1 MHINQAIQMNR
12 VNRAVEETQT
22 GAAAFF
28 QEVRDCAAAGV
39 SQSSEQYT
47 HTQGVSASGSIDMSK
62 ATYMRPGQEEKESKT
77 VADMLQEDSGMSAEA
92 RRNQM
97 AVLANTLSAQDLQK
111 AQEEGYSL
119 SDMDSR
125 QVVTVTD
132 KIKAALAK
140 AGVDISGYGDS
151 LSREQLEE
159 ITGSAA
165 LAAQI
170 SNQLAAR
177 DLPVTTENVE
187 DVREAYS
194 QASSLKALDDGA
206 MRYMLRNGLAPSIE
220 NIYLAEHSGLE
231 QSELSPE
238 AYASGK
244 SDISE
249 EAFHQLRGQVE
260 KIITSA
266 GLSVEEGTI
275 SDSRWILEQ
284 GLSLNVEN
292 LSYMQQLQDL
302 SGQLA
307 TGMDEE
313 ALIGAMAQA
322 ISEGGRPGDG
332 MLIPGYSML
341 ARAEAAKAV
350 IDGATEEDLAYVVDQ
365 GQELTVLNLKQ
376 AQQNRDRKPVAEAG
390 EQTASFHVSATE
402 NSSGTKL
409 ALLTAR
415 RQLEEARLAMTTEA
429 NYALL
434 KKGIQIDTKPLEAL
448 VEDLKN
454 QEEAFAREMLSDGK
468 VQAADEKAALFTAT
482 TNYISDL
489 KGYPA
494 NILGSPDGGE
504 TIASLHE
511 AGEALQNQYAKAK
524 KSYETLMTAPRADMG
539 DSIRKAFRNVED
551 ILRDMD
557 LEVTEENR
565 RAVRI
570 LAYNETALTEEN
582 IQRIKAKDEEV
593 QRLFK
598 NMTPQTVLEMIRRDV
613 NPLDMEISQVNRLA
627 EQLQGETANQEME
640 QYSKYLYKLEQK
652 KEITEEE
659 RTSYIG
665 IYRLF
670 AQIQRTDGAVI
681 GALVNQGADLT
692 LRNLLTAVRSG
703 KKENLEY
710 SVDDDF
716 GGVQG
721 RAKGP
726 RIDDQIMAAYQTNL
740 AKDIGEMITPSA
752 FSKVREENWEDMTVE
767 QFKRALEQSMAEENS
782 DAAVE
787 DARLEEAYQ
796 QDCLSRYGEVLQAS
810 EDVYRFL
817 EQGDFQNSAQNV
829 LAASILLQNPS
840 AMFDT
845 LLGKNKSLSERI
857 QQVEDIKNIVLERFG
872 EAIKTPEELAA
883 AQEELADIAEKAM
896 RGMIVENQ
904 NISVRDLRELRLMNQ
919 QFFLCRQQAREE
931 NYVVPM
937 ETGEGVTGV
946 SLKIIRGREKKG
958 FVDIMFRGQLMGKV
972 AASFEAKEEGISG
985 MIATDREQTRQ
996 LLSDN
1001 LAAFADLMNENGS
1014 EPVDIRVAYIPELS
1028 LEHFSTQ
1035 SDVRRKKAGKTD
1047 RMEQSPVQT
1056 TRLYHIAESFI
1067 KAVKTL
1073 DVGSF
1078 F

>member
-1 MHINQAIQMNR
+1 MHINQATQINQ
-12 VNRAVEETQT
+12 VNRSVEETQA
-22 GAAAFF
+22 GVAAFF
-28 QEVRDCAAAGV
+28 WEAQDCSVAGV
-39 SQSSEQYT
+39 FQSNEQYT
-47 HTQGVSASGSIDMSK
+47 HTQGVSASGAIDMSE
-62 ATYMRPGQEEKESKT
+62 ATYMRPGQGDKESKT

-97 AVLANTLSAQDLQK
+97 AVLANTLSPQDLK
-111 AQEEGYSL
+111 EAQEEGYSL
-119 SDMDSR
+119 SDMDSH

-151 LSREQLEE
+151 LSKEQLEE
-159 ITGSAA
+159 ITGSVA
-165 LAAQI
+165 LATQI
-170 SNQLAAR
+170 SNQLIAR

-187 DVREAYS
+187 DTKEAFS
-194 QASSLKALDDGA
+194 QVSSLKALDDRA
-206 MRYMLRNGLAPSIE
+206 MQYMLRNQLAPSID
-220 NIYLAEHSGLE
+220 NIYLAEHSGAE
-231 QSELSPE
+231 QADSSAEV
-238 AYASGK
+238 YDSGRSK
-244 SDISE
+244 ISE
-249 EAFHQLRGQVE
+249 EDFDQLRGQVE
-260 KIITSA
+260 KIITNA
-266 GLSVEEGTI
+266 GLSVDESTI

-292 LSYMQQLQDL
+292 LSYMQQLQEL
-302 SGQLA
+302 SEKLA
-307 TGMDEE
+307 TGMDGETV
-313 ALIGAMAQA
+313 LGAMAQA

-332 MLIPGYSML
+332 MLISGYSMME
-341 ARAEAAKAV
+341 RAEDARAV
-350 IDGATEEDLAYVVDQ
+350 IDGTTEEDLVYVIAQ
-365 GQELTVLNLKQ
+365 GQELTLQNLKQ
-376 AQQNRDRKPVAEAG
+376 AQKNRDINHGVESNAQAAPSNMQEN
-390 EQTASFHVSATE
+390 HSATE
-402 NSSGTKL
+402 L

-415 RQLEEARLAMTTEA
+415 RQLEEVRLAMTTEA

-434 KKGIQIDTKPLEAL
+434 KKGIHIDTKPLEAL
-448 VEDLKN
+448 VDDLKN

-468 VQAADEKAALFTAT
+468 IQATDEKVALFTST
-482 TNYISDL
+482 TKYISDL

-494 NILGSPDGGE
+494 NVLGALDGGE

-511 AGEALQNQYAKAK
+511 AGEALQNRYAKANE
-524 KSYETLMTAPRADMG
+524 SYETLMTAPRADMG
-539 DSIRKAFRNVED
+539 DSIQKAFRNVED

-557 LEVTEENR
+557 LEVTEENQ

-582 IQRIKAKDEEV
+582 IEMIKAKDEEV

-598 NMTPQTVLEMIRRDV
+598 NMAPQTVLEMIRRDV
-613 NPLDMEISQVNRLA
+613 NPLDMEISQVNKMA
-627 EQLQGETANQEME
+627 EQIQDETGNREME

-652 KEITEEE
+652 KEISEEE

-670 AQIQRTDGAVI
+670 AQIQKTDGAVI

-703 KKENLEY
+703 KKENMEY

-716 GGVQG
+716 GGVNS
-721 RAKGP
+721 RTEGP
-726 RIDDQIMAAYQTNL
+726 RIDDQIMASYQTNL

-767 QFKRALEQSMAEENS
+767 QFKRALEQSLADENS

-810 EDVYRFL
+810 EDVYQFL
-817 EQGDFQNSAQNV
+817 ERGDFRNSIENV
-829 LAASILLQNPS
+829 LAANILLQNPS

-845 LLGKNKSLSERI
+845 LFGKSKNISERI

-872 EAIKTPEELAA
+872 EAIKTPEEMAQ

-904 NISVRDLRELRLMNQ
+904 NISVRDLRELHLMNQ
-919 QFFLCRQQAREE
+919 QFFLCKEQAKEE
-931 NYVVPM
+931 NYVVPI
-937 ETGEGVTGV
+937 ETGDGVTGV

-985 MIATDREQTRQ
+985 MIATDDEQTRQ

-1001 LAAFADLMNENGS
+1001 LATFVDFMNENEP
-1014 EPVDIRVAYIPELS
+1014 EPVDIRVAYIPDLS

-1035 SDVRRKKAGKTD
+1035 SDVRREKAGEVEKA
-1047 RMEQSPVQT
+1047 EQSPVRT

-1067 KAVKTL
+1067 KGIQEL
-1073 DVGSF
+1073 DNASLF
-1078 F
+1078 

>member
-1 MHINQAIQMNR
+1 MHINQATQINQ
-12 VNRAVEETQT
+12 VNRSVEETQA
-22 GAAAFF
+22 GVAAFF
-28 QEVRDCAAAGV
+28 QEAQDCSVAGV
-39 SQSSEQYT
+39 FQSSEQYT
-47 HTQGVSASGSIDMSK
+47 HTQGVSASGSIDMSE
-62 ATYMRPGQEEKESKT
+62 ATYMRPGQGNKESKT

-97 AVLANTLSAQDLQK
+97 AVLANTLSPQDLK
-111 AQEEGYSL
+111 EAQEEGYSL
-119 SDMDSR
+119 SDMDSH

-151 LSREQLEE
+151 LSKEQLEE
-159 ITGSAA
+159 ITGSIA
-165 LAAQI
+165 LATQI
-170 SNQLAAR
+170 SNQLIAR

-187 DVREAYS
+187 DTKEAFS
-194 QASSLKALDDGA
+194 QVTSLKALDDRA
-206 MRYMLRNGLAPSIE
+206 MQYMLRNQLAPSIE
-220 NIYLAEHSGLE
+220 NIYLAEHSGAE
-231 QSELSPE
+231 QADSSAEV
-238 AYASGK
+238 YDSGK
-244 SDISE
+244 SKISE
-249 EAFHQLRGQVE
+249 EDFDQLRGQVE
-260 KIITSA
+260 KIITNA
-266 GLSVEEGTI
+266 GLSVDESTI

-302 SGQLA
+302 SVKLA
-307 TGMDEE
+307 TGMDGETV
-313 ALIGAMAQA
+313 LGAMAQA

-332 MLIPGYSML
+332 MLISGYSMME
-341 ARAEAAKAV
+341 RAEDARAV
-350 IDGATEEDLAYVVDQ
+350 IDGTTEEDLVYVIAQ
-365 GQELTVLNLKQ
+365 GQELTIQNLKQ
-376 AQQNRDRKPVAEAG
+376 TQKNRDINYGVESNAQAAPSNMQEN
-390 EQTASFHVSATE
+390 HSATE
-402 NSSGTKL
+402 L

-415 RQLEEARLAMTTEA
+415 RQLEEVRLAMTTEA

-434 KKGIQIDTKPLEAL
+434 KKGIHIDTKPLEAL
-448 VEDLKN
+448 VDDLKN

-468 VQAADEKAALFTAT
+468 VQATDEKVALFTST
-482 TNYISDL
+482 TKYISDL

-494 NILGSPDGGE
+494 NVLGALDGGE

-511 AGEALQNQYAKAK
+511 AGEALQNRYAKANE
-524 KSYETLMTAPRADMG
+524 SYETLMTAPRADMG
-539 DSIRKAFRNVED
+539 DSIQKAFRNVED

-557 LEVTEENR
+557 LEVTEENQ

-582 IQRIKAKDEEV
+582 IEMIKAKDEEV

-613 NPLDMEISQVNRLA
+613 NPLDMEISQVNKMA
-627 EQLQGETANQEME
+627 EQIQDETGNREME

-652 KEITEEE
+652 KEISEEE

-670 AQIQRTDGAVI
+670 AQIQKTDGAVI

-703 KKENLEY
+703 KKENMEY

-716 GGVQG
+716 GGVNS
-721 RAKGP
+721 RTEGP
-726 RIDDQIMAAYQTNL
+726 RIDDQIMASYQTNL
-740 AKDIGEMITPSA
+740 AKDIGEMITPSV

-767 QFKRALEQSMAEENS
+767 QFKRALEQSLSDENS

-810 EDVYRFL
+810 EDVYQFL
-817 EQGDFQNSAQNV
+817 ERGDFRNSIENV
-829 LAASILLQNPS
+829 LAANILLQNPS

-845 LLGKNKSLSERI
+845 LFGKSKNISERI

-872 EAIKTPEELAA
+872 EAIKTPEEMAQ

-919 QFFLCRQQAREE
+919 QFFLCKEQAKEE
-931 NYVVPM
+931 NYVVPI

-985 MIATDREQTRQ
+985 MIATDDEQTRQ

-1001 LAAFADLMNENGS
+1001 LATFVDFMNENEP
-1014 EPVDIRVAYIPELS
+1014 EPVDIRVAYIPDLS

-1035 SDVRRKKAGKTD
+1035 SDVRREKAGETGKT
-1047 RMEQSPVQT
+1047 EQSPVQT

-1067 KAVKTL
+1067 KGIQEFDNASL
-1073 DVGSF
+1073 F
-1078 F
+1078 

>member
-1 MHINQAIQMNR
+1 MHINQATQMNQG
-12 VNRAVEETQT
+12 NRSVEETQA
-22 GAAAFF
+22 GVAAFF
-28 QEVRDCAAAGV
+28 QEAQDCSVAGV
-39 SQSSEQYT
+39 FQGSEQYT
-47 HTQGVSASGSIDMSK
+47 HTQGVSASGSIDMSE
-62 ATYMRPGQEEKESKT
+62 ATYMRPGQEDKESKT
-77 VADMLQEDSGMSAEA
+77 AADMLQEDSGMSAEA

-97 AVLANTLSAQDLQK
+97 AVLANTLSPQDLK
-111 AQEEGYSL
+111 EAQEEGYSL
-119 SDMDSR
+119 SDMDSH

-151 LSREQLEE
+151 LSKEQLEE
-159 ITGSAA
+159 ITGSVA
-165 LAAQI
+165 LATQI
-170 SNQLAAR
+170 SNQLIAR
-177 DLPVTTENVE
+177 DLPVTTENVK
-187 DVREAYS
+187 DTKEAFS
-194 QASSLKALDDGA
+194 QVSSLKALDDRA
-206 MRYMLRNGLAPSIE
+206 MQYMLRNQLAPSIE
-220 NIYLAEHSGLE
+220 NIYLAEHSGAE
-231 QSELSPE
+231 QADSSAEV
-238 AYASGK
+238 YDSGK
-244 SDISE
+244 SKISE
-249 EAFHQLRGQVE
+249 EDFDQLRGQVE
-260 KIITSA
+260 KIITNA
-266 GLSVEEGTI
+266 GLSVDESTI

-302 SGQLA
+302 SVKLT
-307 TGMDEE
+307 TGMDGETVLE
-313 ALIGAMAQA
+313 AMAQA

-332 MLIPGYSML
+332 MLISGYSMME
-341 ARAEAAKAV
+341 RAEDARAV
-350 IDGATEEDLAYVVDQ
+350 IDGTTEEDLVYVIAQ
-365 GQELTVLNLKQ
+365 GQELTIQNFKQ
-376 AQQNRDRKPVAEAG
+376 AQKNRDINYGVESNAQAAPSNMQEN
-390 EQTASFHVSATE
+390 HSATE
-402 NSSGTKL
+402 L

-415 RQLEEARLAMTTEA
+415 RQLEEVRLAMTTEA

-434 KKGIQIDTKPLEAL
+434 KKGIHIDTKPLEAL
-448 VEDLKN
+448 VDDLKN

-468 VQAADEKAALFTAT
+468 IQATDEKVALFTST
-482 TNYISDL
+482 TKCISDL

-494 NILGSPDGGE
+494 NVLGALDGGE

-511 AGEALQNQYAKAK
+511 AGEALQNRYAKANE
-524 KSYETLMTAPRADMG
+524 SYETLMTAPRADMG
-539 DSIRKAFRNVED
+539 DSIQKAFRNVED

-557 LEVTEENR
+557 LEVTEENQ

-582 IQRIKAKDEEV
+582 IEMIKAKDEEV

-613 NPLDMEISQVNRLA
+613 NPLDMEISQVNKMA
-627 EQLQGETANQEME
+627 EQIQDETGNREME

-652 KEITEEE
+652 KEISEEE

-670 AQIQRTDGAVI
+670 AQIQKTDGAVI

-703 KKENLEY
+703 KKENMEY

-716 GGVQG
+716 GGVNS
-721 RAKGP
+721 RTEGP
-726 RIDDQIMAAYQTNL
+726 RIDDQIMASYQTNL

-767 QFKRALEQSMAEENS
+767 QFKRALEQSLADENS

-810 EDVYRFL
+810 EDVYQFL
-817 EQGDFQNSAQNV
+817 ERGDFRNSIENV
-829 LAASILLQNPS
+829 LAANILLQNPS

-845 LLGKNKSLSERI
+845 LFGKSKNISERI

-872 EAIKTPEELAA
+872 EAIKTPEEMAQ

-904 NISVRDLRELRLMNQ
+904 NISVRDLRELHLMNQ
-919 QFFLCRQQAREE
+919 QFFLCKEQAKEE
-931 NYVVPM
+931 NYVVPI

-985 MIATDREQTRQ
+985 MIATDDEQTRQ

-1001 LAAFADLMNENGS
+1001 LATFVDFMNENEP
-1014 EPVDIRVAYIPELS
+1014 EPVDIRVAYIPDLS

-1035 SDVRRKKAGKTD
+1035 SDVRREKAGEVEKA
-1047 RMEQSPVQT
+1047 EQSPVQT

-1067 KAVKTL
+1067 KGIQEL
-1073 DVGSF
+1073 DNASLF
-1078 F
+1078 

>member
-1 MHINQAIQMNR
+1 MHINQATQINQ
-12 VNRAVEETQT
+12 VNRAVEESQV
-22 GAAAFF
+22 GVAAFF
-28 QEVRDCAAAGV
+28 QEAQDCPVPGA
-39 SQSSEQYT
+39 SKSSEQYT
-47 HTQGVSASGSIDMSK
+47 HTQGVSASGTIDMSE
-62 ATYMRPGQEEKESKT
+62 ATYMRPGQGDKESKT
-77 VADMLQEDSGMSAEA
+77 VADMLQEDSGMSAED

-97 AVLANTLSAQDLQK
+97 AVLANTLSPQDLK
-111 AQEEGYSL
+111 EAQEEGYSL
-119 SDMDSR
+119 SDMDAH

-151 LSREQLEE
+151 LSKEQLEE
-159 ITGSAA
+159 ITGSEA
-165 LAAQI
+165 LATQI
-170 SNQLAAR
+170 SNQLIAR
-177 DLPVTTENVE
+177 DLPVTTENLE
-187 DVREAYS
+187 DAKEAFS
-194 QASSLKALDDGA
+194 QASSLKALDDRA
-206 MRYMLRNGLAPSIE
+206 LKYMLRNQLAPSIE
-220 NIYLAEHSGLE
+220 NIYLAEHSGAE
-231 QSELSPE
+231 QADLSAE
-238 AYASGK
+238 VYDSGK
-244 SDISE
+244 SRISE
-249 EAFHQLRGQVE
+249 EDFDQLRGQVE
-260 KIITSA
+260 KVIADA
-266 GLSVEEGTI
+266 GLSVEESTV

-302 SGQLA
+302 SRQLTA
-307 TGMDEE
+307 GMDTETV
-313 ALIGAMAQA
+313 LGAMALA

-332 MLIPGYSML
+332 MLISGYSMME
-341 ARAEAAKAV
+341 RAEDAKAV
-350 IDGATEEDLAYVVDQ
+350 IDGTAEEDLVYVIAR
-365 GQELTVLNLKQ
+365 GQELTLRNLKQ
-376 AQQNRDRKPVAEAG
+376 AQKNRDINYGVESNAQAAPSNMQEN
-390 EQTASFHVSATE
+390 HSATE
-402 NSSGTKL
+402 L

-415 RQLEEARLAMTTEA
+415 RQLEEVRLAMTTEA

-448 VEDLKN
+448 VDDLKN
-454 QEEAFAREMLSDGK
+454 QEEAFARDMLSDGK
-468 VQAADEKAALFTAT
+468 IQATDEKVALFTST
-482 TNYISDL
+482 TKYISDL

-494 NILGSPDGGE
+494 NILGASDGGE
-504 TIASLHE
+504 TISSLHE
-511 AGEALQNQYAKAK
+511 AGEALQNQYAKANE
-524 KSYETLMTAPRADMG
+524 SYEALMTSPRTDMG

-582 IQRIKAKDEEV
+582 IEKIKAKDEEV

-613 NPLDMEISQVNRLA
+613 NPLDMEITQVNKLA
-627 EQLQGETANQEME
+627 EQIQNETGNREME

-652 KEITEEE
+652 KEISEEE

-670 AQIQRTDGAVI
+670 AQIQKTDGAVI

-692 LRNLLTAVRSG
+692 LRNLLTATRSG
-703 KKENLEY
+703 QKGNMEY

-716 GGVQG
+716 GGVDS
-721 RAKGP
+721 RSKGP

-767 QFKRALEQSMAEENS
+767 QFKRALEQSLVDESS

-796 QDCLSRYGEVLQAS
+796 RECLSRYGEVLQAS
-810 EDVYRFL
+810 DDVYQFL
-817 EQGDFQNSAQNV
+817 ERGDFQNSAQNV

-845 LLGKNKSLSERI
+845 LFGKSKNISERI
-857 QQVEDIKNIVLERFG
+857 QQVEDMKNIVLERFG
-872 EAIKTPEELAA
+872 EAVKTPEEMAQ

-919 QFFLCRQQAREE
+919 QFFLCKEQAKEE
-931 NYVVPM
+931 NYVVPI

-958 FVDIMFRGQLMGKV
+958 FVDIMFRGELMGKV

-985 MIATDREQTRQ
+985 MIATDDEQTRQ

-1001 LAAFADLMNENGS
+1001 LATFADFLNENGQ
-1014 EPVDIRVAYIPELS
+1014 EPVDIRVAYIPDLS

-1035 SDVRRKKAGKTD
+1035 SDVRREKANEPEKAE
-1047 RMEQSPVQT
+1047 RSQVQT

-1067 KAVKTL
+1067 KGIQEL
-1073 DVGSF
+1073 DNASF

>member
-1 MHINQAIQMNR
+1 MQINQAAQMNQ
-12 VNRAVEETQT
+12 VNRSVEETQA
-22 GAAAFF
+22 GVAAFF
-28 QEVRDCAAAGV
+28 QEAQDCSVAGV
-39 SQSSEQYT
+39 FQGNEQYT
-47 HTQGVSASGSIDMSK
+47 HTQGVSASGSIDMSE
-62 ATYMRPGQEEKESKT
+62 ATYMRPGQGDKESKT

-97 AVLANTLSAQDLQK
+97 AVLVNTLSPQDLKEAQK
-111 AQEEGYSL
+111 EGYSL
-119 SDMDSR
+119 SDMDSH

-151 LSREQLEE
+151 LSKEQLEE
-159 ITGSAA
+159 ITGSVA
-165 LAAQI
+165 LATQI
-170 SNQLAAR
+170 SNQLIAR

-187 DVREAYS
+187 DTKEAFS
-194 QASSLKALDDGA
+194 QVSSLKALDDRA
-206 MRYMLRNGLAPSIE
+206 MQYMLRNQLEPSIK
-220 NIYLAEHSGLE
+220 NIYLAEHSGAE
-231 QSELSPE
+231 QADLSAE
-238 AYASGK
+238 AYDSGK
-244 SDISE
+244 SKISE
-249 EAFHQLRGQVE
+249 EDFHQLRGQVE
-260 KIITSA
+260 KIITTA
-266 GLSVEEGTI
+266 GLSVDESTI

-292 LSYMQQLQDL
+292 LSYMQLLQEL

-307 TGMDEE
+307 TGMDQ
-313 ALIGAMAQA
+313 ATLLGAMAQA

-332 MLIPGYSML
+332 MLISGYSMI
-341 ARAEAAKAV
+341 ARAEDAKAV
-350 IDGATEEDLAYVVDQ
+350 IDGTTEEDLAYVIAQ
-365 GQELTVLNLKQ
+365 GQELTIQNLKQ
-376 AQQNRDRKPVAEAG
+376 AQKNRDINWGMESNMQAAEN
-390 EQTASFHVSATE
+390 HSATE
-402 NSSGTKL
+402 L

-415 RQLEEARLAMTTEA
+415 RQLEEVRLAMTTEA

-434 KKGIQIDTKPLEAL
+434 KKGIHIDTKPLEAL
-448 VEDLKN
+448 VDDLKN

-468 VQAADEKAALFTAT
+468 IQATDEKVALFTST
-482 TNYISDL
+482 TKYISDL

-494 NILGSPDGGE
+494 NVLGALDGGE

-511 AGEALQNQYAKAK
+511 AGEALQNRYAKANE
-524 KSYETLMTAPRADMG
+524 SYETLMTAPRADMG
-539 DSIRKAFRNVED
+539 DSIQKAFRNVED
-551 ILRDMD
+551 ILRDME
-557 LEVTEENR
+557 LEATEENQ

-582 IQRIKAKDEEV
+582 IEMIKAKDEEI

-613 NPLDMEISQVNRLA
+613 NPLDMEISQVNKMA
-627 EQLQGETANQEME
+627 EQIQDETGNREME
-640 QYSKYLYKLEQK
+640 RYSKYLYKLEQK
-652 KEITEEE
+652 KEISEEE
-659 RTSYIG
+659 RASYIG

-670 AQIQRTDGAVI
+670 AQIQKTDGAVI

-703 KKENLEY
+703 KKENMEY

-716 GGVQG
+716 GGVKS
-721 RAKGP
+721 RTEGP
-726 RIDDQIMAAYQTNL
+726 RIDDQIMASYQTNL
-740 AKDIGEMITPSA
+740 AKDIGEMITPFA
-752 FSKVREENWEDMTVE
+752 FSKVKEENWEDMTVE
-767 QFKRALEQSMAEENS
+767 QFKQALEQSLADEDS

-810 EDVYRFL
+810 EDVYQFL
-817 EQGDFQNSAQNV
+817 ERGDFPNSIQNV

-845 LLGKNKSLSERI
+845 LFGKSKNISERM

-872 EAIKTPEELAA
+872 EAIKTPEEMAQ

-919 QFFLCRQQAREE
+919 QFFLCKEQAKEE
-931 NYVVPM
+931 NYVVPI
-937 ETGEGVTGV
+937 ETGDGVTGV

-985 MIATDREQTRQ
+985 MIATDDAQTRQ

-1001 LAAFADLMNENGS
+1001 LATFVDFMNENEP
-1014 EPVDIRVAYIPELS
+1014 EPVDIRVAYIPDLS

-1035 SDVRRKKAGKTD
+1035 SDVRREKAGEVEKA
-1047 RMEQSPVQT
+1047 EQSPVQT

-1067 KAVKTL
+1067 KGIQEL
-1073 DVGSF
+1073 DNASLF
-1078 F
+1078 

>member
-1 MHINQAIQMNR
+1 MHINQATQMNQG
-12 VNRAVEETQT
+12 NRSVEETQA
-22 GAAAFF
+22 GVAAFF
-28 QEVRDCAAAGV
+28 QEAQDCSVAGV
-39 SQSSEQYT
+39 FQGSEQYT
-47 HTQGVSASGSIDMSK
+47 HTQGVSASGSIDMSE
-62 ATYMRPGQEEKESKT
+62 ATYMRPGQEDKESKT
-77 VADMLQEDSGMSAEA
+77 AADMLQEDSGMSAEA

-97 AVLANTLSAQDLQK
+97 AVLANTLSPQDLK
-111 AQEEGYSL
+111 EAQEEGYSL
-119 SDMDSR
+119 SDMDSH

-151 LSREQLEE
+151 LSKEQLEE
-159 ITGSAA
+159 ITGSVA
-165 LAAQI
+165 LATQI
-170 SNQLAAR
+170 SNQLIAR
-177 DLPVTTENVE
+177 DLPVTTENVK
-187 DVREAYS
+187 DTKEAFS
-194 QASSLKALDDGA
+194 QVSSLKALDDRA
-206 MRYMLRNGLAPSIE
+206 MQYMLRNQLAPSIE
-220 NIYLAEHSGLE
+220 NIYLAEHSGAE
-231 QSELSPE
+231 QADSSAEV
-238 AYASGK
+238 YDSGK
-244 SDISE
+244 SKISE
-249 EAFHQLRGQVE
+249 EDFDQLRGQVE
-260 KIITSA
+260 KIITNA
-266 GLSVEEGTI
+266 GLSVDESTI

-302 SGQLA
+302 SVKLT
-307 TGMDEE
+307 TGMDGETVLE
-313 ALIGAMAQA
+313 AMAQA

-332 MLIPGYSML
+332 MLISGYSMME
-341 ARAEAAKAV
+341 RAEDARAV
-350 IDGATEEDLAYVVDQ
+350 IDGTTEEDLVYVIAQ
-365 GQELTVLNLKQ
+365 GQELTIQNFKQ
-376 AQQNRDRKPVAEAG
+376 AQKNRDINYGVESNAQAAPSNMQEN
-390 EQTASFHVSATE
+390 HSATE
-402 NSSGTKL
+402 L

-415 RQLEEARLAMTTEA
+415 RQLEEVRLAMTTEA

-434 KKGIQIDTKPLEAL
+434 KKGIHIDTKPLEAL
-448 VEDLKN
+448 VDDLKN

-468 VQAADEKAALFTAT
+468 IQATDEKVALFTST
-482 TNYISDL
+482 TKCISDL

-494 NILGSPDGGE
+494 NVLGALDGGE

-511 AGEALQNQYAKAK
+511 AGEALQNRYAKANE
-524 KSYETLMTAPRADMG
+524 SYETLMTAPRADMG
-539 DSIRKAFRNVED
+539 DSIQKAFRNVED

-557 LEVTEENR
+557 LEVTEENQ

-582 IQRIKAKDEEV
+582 IEMIKAKDEEV

-613 NPLDMEISQVNRLA
+613 NPLDMEISQVNKMA
-627 EQLQGETANQEME
+627 EQIQDETGNREME

-652 KEITEEE
+652 KEISEEE

-670 AQIQRTDGAVI
+670 AQIQKTDGAVI

-703 KKENLEY
+703 KKENMEY

-716 GGVQG
+716 GGVNS
-721 RAKGP
+721 RTEGP
-726 RIDDQIMAAYQTNL
+726 RIDDQIMASYQTNL
-740 AKDIGEMITPSA
+740 VKDIGEMITPFA
-752 FSKVREENWEDMTVE
+752 FSKVKEENWEDMTVE
-767 QFKRALEQSMAEENS
+767 QFKQALEQSLADEDS

-810 EDVYRFL
+810 EDVYQFL
-817 EQGDFQNSAQNV
+817 ERGDFRNSIENV
-829 LAASILLQNPS
+829 LAANILLQNPS

-845 LLGKNKSLSERI
+845 LFGKSKNISERI

-872 EAIKTPEELAA
+872 EAIKTPEEMAQ

-904 NISVRDLRELRLMNQ
+904 NISVRDLRELHLMNQ
-919 QFFLCRQQAREE
+919 QFFLCKEQAKEE
-931 NYVVPM
+931 NYVVPI
-937 ETGEGVTGV
+937 ETGDGVTGV

-985 MIATDREQTRQ
+985 MIATDDEQTRQ

-1001 LAAFADLMNENGS
+1001 LATFVDFMNENEP
-1014 EPVDIRVAYIPELS
+1014 EPVDIRVAYIPDLS

-1035 SDVRRKKAGKTD
+1035 SDVRREKAGEVEKA
-1047 RMEQSPVQT
+1047 EQSPVQT

-1067 KAVKTL
+1067 KGIQEL
-1073 DVGSF
+1073 DNASLF
-1078 F
+1078 